1 MKHRLRHIRRKASET
16 VVRTKPSAPKR
27 TPSSSQTFTNPEKT
41 TLASGIRVVSEQIP
55 SAQSFALGAWIDVGS
70 CDEMP
75 QEYGITHFI
84 EHLVFRGTASPER
97 KRSSVQIAN
106 VLESVGGYLN
116 AFTTKDHTCYYVR
129 ALDAHLVR
137 SLELL
142 ADMCQHPIF
151 READVEKE
159 RKIIIEEMKS
169 LEDEPEEMINDYLD
183 ELLFG
188 KGKKAHPYA
197 HPISGT
203 TETMNAINREDIAQ
217 FHQRHYTP
225 ERMIIAASGN
235 IDHKWLV
242 AQIEQAFASSPKAKM
257 TAKAR
262 VKAQVQSAHRSI
274 SPPKRRTAATYET
287 TMPTQQMHFS
297 QAALVPEM
305 SDRDYYTLSA
315 LNIILGDGM
324 SSRLNQVVR
333 EKHGLCYSIYSAISE
348 IRQSVIFS
356 IYAGFE
362 PQQREKIRKLIHKEL
377 RRIAEEPVSKTEL
390 RRAKEQLKSSL
401 IMGLESLSG
410 RMTLL
415 AKSELYLGRFESV
428 EEKVA
433 AIESV
438 SAQDILDLAH
448 KYLREE
454 DWHTVCIAPEES

>member
-1 MKHRLRHIRRKASET
+1 MKHRLRNSRRKASAPSSGT
-16 VVRTKPSAPKR
+16 AHTKPSLVQRADSP
-27 TPSSSQTFTNPEKT
+27 TQTSTHPEKT
-41 TLASGIRVVSEQIP
+41 TLKNGIRIVSERIP
-55 SAQSFALGAWIDVGS
+55 SALSFALGAWIDVGS
-70 CDEMP
+70 CDETP
-75 QEYGITHFI
+75 DEYGITHFI
-84 EHLVFRGTASPER
+84 EHLVFRGTASAER

-142 ADMCQHPIF
+142 ADMCQYPVF
-151 READVEKE
+151 KESDVEKE
-159 RKIIIEEMKS
+159 RKIILEEMKS

-183 ELLFG
+183 ESLFG
-188 KGKKAHPYA
+188 KGKKAHPYS

-203 TETMNAINREDIAQ
+203 VQTMNAITREDIVQ
-217 FHQRHYTP
+217 FHQKHYTP
-225 ERMIIAASGN
+225 ERIIIAASGN
-235 IDHKWLV
+235 IEHNWLV
-242 AQIEQAFASSPKAKM
+242 KEVEKIFHHTSK
-257 TAKAR
+257 
-262 VKAQVQSAHRSI
+262 QSQPLRIVPS
-274 SPPKRRTAATYET
+274 PKRRAASVYER

-297 QAALVPEM
+297 QAALIPKM

-315 LNIILGDGM
+315 LSIILGDGM

-362 PQQREKIRKLIHKEL
+362 PQQRENVGKLIHKEL

-428 EEKVA
+428 EEKIA
-433 AIESV
+433 AIEAV
-438 SAQDILDLAH
+438 SAQDILDLARR
-448 KYLREE
+448 YLREE
-454 DWHTVCIAPEES
+454 DWHTVCIIPEE